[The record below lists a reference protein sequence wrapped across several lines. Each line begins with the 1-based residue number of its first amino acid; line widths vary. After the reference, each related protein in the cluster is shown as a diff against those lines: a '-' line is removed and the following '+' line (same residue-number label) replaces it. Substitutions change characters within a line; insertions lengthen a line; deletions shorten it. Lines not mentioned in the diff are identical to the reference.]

1 VEEEITKVVEDN
13 LEALRNGDL
22 RFLENNLSDDFLG
35 IGPLGL
41 FLTKKE
47 WLAGHNPPN
56 WKYLDLRL
64 QDRKV
69 RTYGSHLAILTAR
82 QISSAKFQ
90 GNVSEGDFLM
100 SEVFVNENGHWLLAN
115 LQLSPIQQPLNKA
128 PEDWSK

>member
-1 VEEEITKVVEDN
+1 VEEEITKVAEDN
-13 LEALRNGDL
+13 IKALRNGDL

-41 FLTKKE
+41 LLIKKE
-47 WLAGHNPPN
+47 WLVGHSPPN

-69 RTYGSHLAILTAR
+69 RTYGSRVAILTAR

-90 GNVSEGDFLM
+90 GNVAEGDFRV
-100 SEVFVNENGHWLLAN
+100 SEVFVNQNGHWLLAN
-115 LQLSPIQQPLNKA
+115 LQLSPIQQPTNKT